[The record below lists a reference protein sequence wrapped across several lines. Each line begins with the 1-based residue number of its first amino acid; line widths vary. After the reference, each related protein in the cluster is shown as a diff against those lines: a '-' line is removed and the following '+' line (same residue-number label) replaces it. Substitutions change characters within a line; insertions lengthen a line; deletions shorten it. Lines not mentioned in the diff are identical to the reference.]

1 MKSLKFLIMPIAGL
15 ALGAAIGWWAHTAS
29 TPPPPLPSDQAANK
43 GAGGESRIL
52 YWRDPMAPGQRFDKP
67 GKSPYMD
74 MQLEPVYADEVDS
87 ANGVRVSPSM
97 VENLGIRVG
106 KVRKAAV
113 QQRLSAVGS
122 VAFDEHLVELVQA
135 RVGGYI
141 TRLHVKAP
149 LVRVKTGDP
158 LADIT
163 SPEWGQ
169 AQQEYAALLGESHE
183 YATDIKAAAR
193 SKLLLLGIPESAIRG
208 LERSRIVPSTITL
221 RAPIDG
227 VITELGVR
235 EGATFTSGAA
245 LFRINGLRSV
255 WIDAEVPEAQRPM
268 ISMTS
273 GVTAHAAGWPGIAF
287 SGRLEALLP
296 RVDPV
301 SRTLTVRSVV
311 ANEDNRLSPGMYVT
325 LDLTGPASES
335 RLVVPSEAVIMT
347 GRRTVVIVARDAG
360 TFGVA
365 NVTTGGEADGMTEIL
380 SGLEEGQS
388 IVLSGQ
394 YLIDS
399 EASLTATVNRLE
411 KAPSNTESNP

>member
-1 MKSLKFLIMPIAGL
+1 MKSLKLLIMPIAGL
-15 ALGAAIGWWAHTAS
+15 ALGAAIGWWAHKAS
-29 TPPPPLPSDQAANK
+29 TPPTPLPSHRAENTR
-43 GAGGESRIL
+43 AGGERRIL

-74 MQLEPVYADEVDS
+74 MPLEPVYADEVDS
-87 ANGVRVSPSM
+87 ANGVRVSPGM

-106 KVRKAAV
+106 RVRKAAV

-122 VAFDEHLVELVQA
+122 VAFDEHLVQLVQS
-135 RVGGYI
+135 RVGGYV

-149 LVRVKTGDP
+149 QDRVKTGDP

-163 SPEWGQ
+163 SPEWRQ
-169 AQQEYAALLGESHE
+169 AQEEYAALLDESHA

-193 SKLLLLGIPESAIRG
+193 SKLLLLGLPESAVRE
-208 LERSRIVPSTITL
+208 LERSRVVPSTITL

-235 EGATFTSGAA
+235 EGGTFTSGTL
-245 LFRINGLRSV
+245 LFQINGLRSV
-255 WIDAEVPEAQRPM
+255 WINAQVPEAQRPM

-273 GVTAHAAGWPGIAF
+273 AVAAHAAGWPGVSF

-311 ANEDNRLSPGMYVT
+311 ANEDGRLSPGMYVT
-325 LDLTGPASES
+325 LDLTGPTGES
-335 RLVVPSEAVIMT
+335 HLLVPSEAIIVT
-347 GRRTVVIVARDAG
+347 GQRTVVIVARDAG

-365 NVTTGGEADGMTEIL
+365 NVTTGGETDGMTVIL

-399 EASLTATVNRLE
+399 EASLTGTVNRLE
-411 KAPSNTESNP
+411 KAPSNTESTP